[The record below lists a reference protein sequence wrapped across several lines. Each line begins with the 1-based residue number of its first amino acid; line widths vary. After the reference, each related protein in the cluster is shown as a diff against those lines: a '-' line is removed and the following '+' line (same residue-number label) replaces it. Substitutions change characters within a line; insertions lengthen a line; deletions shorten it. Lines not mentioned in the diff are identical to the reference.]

1 MELPALRWNALTP
14 ARFSAPTSNQR
25 TGVSALHP
33 GSQGREPSDNPPA
46 FRLVS
51 RGTARHSLGCMS
63 RNFARLVLVSTLGF
77 FAVFF
82 VWPILQVLKG
92 GFVDAN
98 GRLTFAYLASLLTD
112 PIYLGGLANSFL
124 LALTTTLFALL
135 LAVPLALVT
144 DRFVFPGKGLL
155 GSLVLVPMILP
166 PFVGA
171 IGLKQILGQYGALN
185 ACLIDLGLRPHGWTF
200 DWLGANQFL
209 GVALVN
215 AFSLYPIIYL
225 NTVAALANIDP
236 AMEEA
241 AENLGCVG
249 LRRFARITLPLI
261 KSGLF
266 AGGTIVFIWAFTDL
280 GVPLIF
286 DYSRVTSVQIFYG
299 LKDIGGNPFPY
310 ALVAVMLFSSVLF
323 YAVGKGLFGRDHHA
337 MMAKATSS
345 GGPKPLPRGRAWLCT
360 ALFGLVILL
369 AILPHVG
376 VVLVAFSTDWYA
388 TVLPRDFT
396 LHNFSVALGHDL
408 TVPAIANS
416 LKYASVS
423 TVIDLLLGIALAYV
437 IVRSKV
443 AGRQIL
449 DFLAM
454 MPLAVPGLVLAF
466 GYVAMSQDGKFF
478 SFLNSTRDPTILLI
492 IAYSIRRLPYVV
504 RSAAAGFQQTSET
517 LEEAAQNLGCPP
529 LKSVFRITLPLIMA
543 NLIAGGLL
551 AFSFAMLEV
560 SDSLVLA
567 QKQAY
572 YPITKAIY
580 ELFQLLGN
588 GKLIASALGVWA
600 MVFLGIVIAG
610 MTILLGKKLG
620 AIFRI

>member
-1 MELPALRWNALTP
+1 
-14 ARFSAPTSNQR
+14 
-25 TGVSALHP
+25 
-33 GSQGREPSDNPPA
+33 
-46 FRLVS
+46 
-51 RGTARHSLGCMS
+51 MS
-63 RNFARLVLVSTLGF
+63 RNFARLVFASTLLF
-77 FAVFF
+77 FGAFF
-82 VWPILQVLKG
+82 LWPIAQILRG
-92 GFVDAN
+92 GFIDAN
-98 GRLTFAYLASLLTD
+98 GTLTFAYLGSLLTD
-112 PIYLGGLANSFL
+112 PIYLGGLGNSFR
-124 LALTTTLFALL
+124 LALTTTAFALL
-135 LAVPLALVT
+135 LALPLAYVS
-144 DRFVFPGKGLL
+144 DRFLFPAKGFL
-155 GSLVLVPMILP
+155 GSLILVPMILP

-171 IGLKQILGQYGALN
+171 IGIKQILGQYGALN
-185 ACLIDLGLRPHGWTF
+185 ALLIDLGLRPHGWTF

-209 GVALVN
+209 GVAVVN
-215 AFSLYPIIYL
+215 ALSLYPIIYL
-225 NTVAALANIDP
+225 NVVAALANIDP

-241 AENLGCVG
+241 AENLGCTG
-249 LRRFARITLPLI
+249 LRRFRRITLPLI
-261 KSGLF
+261 KPGLF

-323 YAVGKGLFGRDHHA
+323 YALGKGLFGRDAHA

-345 GGPKPLPRGRAWLCT
+345 GGPRELPRARAWLCT
-360 ALFGLVILL
+360 ALFAGVTFIAL
-369 AILPHVG
+369 LPHLG

-388 TVLPRDFT
+388 TVLPSGLT
-396 LHNFSVALGHDL
+396 LQNFQLALGHDL
-408 TVPAIANS
+408 TVPAIASS
-416 LKYASVS
+416 LKYASIS
-423 TVIDLLLGIALAYV
+423 TVIDLVLGVALAYV

-443 AGRQIL
+443 AGRSVL

-454 MPLAVPGLVLAF
+454 LPLAVPGLVLAF
-466 GYVAMSQDGKFF
+466 GYLAMSQDGKFF
-478 SFLNSTRDPTILLI
+478 AFLNPVRNPTILLI

-504 RSAAAGFQQTSET
+504 RSAVAGFQQTSET

-529 LKSVFRITLPLIMA
+529 LKAMLRVTLPLIMA

-567 QKQAY
+567 QKQFY

-580 ELFQLLGN
+580 ELFQLLGD

-600 MVFLGIVIAG
+600 MVFLGICIAG
-610 MTILLGKKLG
+610 LTLLLGRKLG
-620 AIFRI
+620 AIFRV